1 MKINPHFAPKWSN
14 LAKSDYAASMSAAVV
29 VNLFRARSATN

>member
-29 VNLFRARSATN
+29 VKFFRDKGATN

>member
-29 VNLFRARSATN
+29 VNLFCAKGATN